1 MSTEANFP
9 TPPLHVEDRFD
20 VLHKISQH
28 LPGVIY
34 VFKRTPQGHMSFPYA
49 SEGMKRLCGV
59 DPELL
64 REDASAFFATVHPDD
79 RTAMMASSDRSMAT
93 LEPWRLLYR
102 HVLPDGRIV
111 WAEGEASTER
121 QPDGSVLW
129 YGFIADV
136 TDRILTQERL
146 ARSERL
152 FRSMVEHLEELMFLV
167 AVEPDGAFRYLAG
180 NRALYELLCVSPEVW
195 KGARP
200 RELFAPE
207 QATHF
212 EAMYRR
218 CLQEGKTLRYEERL
232 EIPNVGCRQF
242 QTTLTPIDG
251 EAGRI
256 ELIVGVAVDVT
267 ERNRL
272 LRAAE
277 EQWQLAEQRA
287 RTIEVLLESAGEGI
301 FAVDPQENVVLWNP
315 AAERI
320 LGYTAEEMRGR
331 CAYEVLH
338 SRYPDGTV
346 MPREAC
352 LIHQAVRERRSF
364 PPGEDYFLHRD
375 GHAVPI
381 RLTVS
386 PLPDGGAVVIFTDI
400 TTLKQMEAELR
411 RQAGTDSL
419 TGLANRRAFFTAGE
433 RLLAE
438 RDPAWPI
445 AVLMFDLDHFKQVN
459 DRYGHAAGDQVLRSV
474 AAILS
479 ETLREQDLAGRL
491 GGEEFA
497 VVLPHTTVA
506 GARQLAERLRQSAAE
521 RVRIPGSG
529 GETVTI
535 SVGVAAVA
543 PGETTLDAALSRA
556 DAALYAAKEG
566 GRNRVVVAPEAR
578 RE

>member
-1 MSTEANFP
+1 
-9 TPPLHVEDRFD
+9 V
-20 VLHKISQH
+20 
-28 LPGVIY
+28 
-34 VFKRTPQGHMSFPYA
+34 
-49 SEGMKRLCGV
+49 
-59 DPELL
+59 
-64 REDASAFFATVHPDD
+64 REDATPFFATIHPDD
-79 RTAMMASSDRSMAT
+79 RAAMMASSEHSMTT
-93 LEPWRLLYR
+93 LQPWRLRYR

-111 WAEGEASTER
+111 WAEGEASAER

-136 TDRILTQERL
+136 TERVHTQERL

-167 AVEPDGAFRYLAG
+167 AVDADGGFRYLAG
-180 NRALYELLCVSPEVW
+180 NRALHELLKVSPEVW
-195 KGARP
+195 EGARP

-207 QATHF
+207 QAAHF

-218 CLQEGKTLRYEERL
+218 CLAEGKTMRYEERL

-251 EAGRI
+251 ETGRI
-256 ELIVGVAVDVT
+256 DLIVGIAVDVT

-272 LRAAE
+272 LREAE
-277 EQWQLAEQRA
+277 AQWQLAEQRA

-301 FAVDPQENVVLWNP
+301 FAVDTQENVVLWNP

-320 LGYTAEEMRGR
+320 LGYTAKEIFGR
-331 CAYEVLH
+331 CAFEVLH
-338 SRYPDGTV
+338 SRYPDGSL

-352 LIHQAVRERRSF
+352 LIHRAIQERRSF
-364 PPGEDYFLHRD
+364 APGEDFFLHRD
-375 GHAVPI
+375 GHAVPV
-381 RLTVS
+381 RLSVS
-386 PLPDGGAVVIFTDI
+386 PLPDGGAVVVFADI

-411 RQAGTDSL
+411 RQAGTDPL
-419 TGLANRRAFFTAGE
+419 TGLANRRAFFVAGE

-438 RDPAWPI
+438 RKPEQPI
-445 AVLMFDLDHFKQVN
+445 TLLMFDLDHFKQVN

-474 AAILS
+474 AAILR
-479 ETLREQDLAGRL
+479 ETLREKDLAGRL

-497 VVLPHTTVA
+497 VILPGTNVV
-506 GARQLAERLRQSAAE
+506 GAQQLAERLRQAMAE

-535 SVGVAAVA
+535 SIGVAAV
-543 PGETTLDAALSRA
+543 PPDETTLDATLSRA
-556 DAALYAAKEG
+556 DAALYEAKEK
-566 GRNRVVVAPEAR
+566 GRNRVVVEANASQVSGMK
-578 RE
+578 